1 VSNAF
6 PEPTRTGGA
15 RRVTVVNFNCA
26 LAALLSAAQ
35 PWEVCAQAPETPQT
49 QLPAPAPNPPP
60 SSGVG
65 RWFNPATAPFIPIP
79 EIGTDPNSGT
89 TVGVIPTWVQTD
101 EQDDIHRIIAPDV
114 MHNTYFGYGVHGRVY
129 AYPSADEQWSI
140 VAGIKQRV
148 ERSFIAQLRQ
158 GLRRERRWSV
168 ITSFVYD
175 RDGTPRFFGIGNES
189 PYSAQTNYTNQQESL
204 QAQVGLN
211 LNHAWQLQYTARLSI
226 VDILPGTLPDIPS
239 IEARFPDIPGL
250 GTTRALLN
258 RLAVV
263 YDTRDDIVTPRSGVE
278 WVTYAGVASRGGLL
292 NDSLYSETGVDGRRF
307 WPLGGDTILA
317 AHAALRYLPSTDQ
330 LPFWALSCIGG
341 EQSEIGGTQPLRG
354 YGAGRFCD
362 RNSFSASVEVR
373 RRIWSLRVFATHV
386 DLELTPFADVA
397 RVFEGMGTW
406 PLTQLHK
413 VGGIGFR
420 GIARPF
426 VVGYVDVGYGNE
438 GVAVFTGLNFPF

>member
-6 PEPTRTGGA
+6 PEPSRTSGA
-15 RRVTVVNFNCA
+15 RVAVISNCV

-35 PWEVCAQAPETPQT
+35 PWEVWAQTPAQSAETPEME
-49 QLPAPAPNPPP
+49 LPSPAPSPPP

-101 EQDDIHRIIAPDV
+101 EQDEIHRIIAPDV
-114 MHNTYFGYGVHGRVY
+114 MHNTYFGYGVHGRIY
-129 AYPSADEQWSI
+129 AYPSPDEQWSV
-140 VAGIKQRV
+140 VAGVKERV
-148 ERSFIAQLRQ
+148 ERSFVAQLQR
-158 GLRRERRWSV
+158 GRSREKRWSLA
-168 ITSFVYD
+168 TSLVFD
-175 RDGTPRFFGIGNES
+175 RDGTPRFFGIGNNT
-189 PYSAQTNYTNQQESL
+189 PYSAQTNYTNQQQSL

-211 LNHAWQLQYTARLSI
+211 LSHAWQLQYTARLSI
-226 VDILPGTLPDIPS
+226 VDVLPGTLPDIPS
-239 IEARFPDIPGL
+239 IETRFPDIPGL

-263 YDTRDDIVTPRSGVE
+263 YDTRDDIVVPRSGVE
-278 WVTYAGVASRGGLL
+278 WVTYGGFASRGVLE
-292 NDSLYSETGVDGRRF
+292 DSLYSEAGVDGRVF
-307 WPLGGDTILA
+307 WPLARDTILA
-317 AHAALRYLPSTDQ
+317 AHAALRYLPSAEQ

-354 YGAGRFCD
+354 FGAGRFCD
-362 RNSFSASVEVR
+362 RNSFSASAEVR
-373 RRIWSLRVFATHV
+373 QRVWSLRVFSTHV
-386 DLELTPFADVA
+386 DLELTPFADVG
-397 RVFEGMGTW
+397 RVFEGTSTS

-420 GIARPF
+420 GLARPF
-426 VVGYVDVGYGNE
+426 VVGYVDVG
-438 GVAVFTGLNFPF
+438 